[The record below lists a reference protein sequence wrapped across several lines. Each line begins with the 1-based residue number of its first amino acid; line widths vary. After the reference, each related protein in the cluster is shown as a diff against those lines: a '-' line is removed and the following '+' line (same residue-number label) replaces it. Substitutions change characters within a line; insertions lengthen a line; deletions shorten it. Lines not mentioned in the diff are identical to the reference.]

1 MIHSVMENKIKVL
14 HILNTN
20 TFSGAENV
28 AITIINNYPES
39 ICGYYMAMKG
49 PIREYLK
56 QYDISNILF
65 EKINVAS
72 IRTAVRKIH
81 PDIIQA
87 HDYTTSILAIAAN
100 TRVPVISHLHNN
112 SPWLK
117 KYGPKSFAYCWAAEH
132 AKRILAVSDSIM
144 DEYVFGS
151 RFTEKTV
158 VMGNPI
164 DFNRIRKMAGARETE
179 KIYDVIFLGRET
191 PQKNP
196 LLFLR
201 IMQAIATKDRTI
213 KAVMVGSGEMH
224 DQVTEWIH
232 KFHLENNVIQV
243 GNQKNP
249 YTFAK
254 QSKVMCMPSKWEGF
268 GLAAV
273 ECLNLGLP
281 VVCSGAGGLKDIVNN
296 ECGKICGENITAYV
310 DEIKKLLTEPQ
321 YYSQKSKH
329 AVVRSKDFG
338 TIKDYMNSLEDIYEE
353 IN

>member
-1 MIHSVMENKIKVL
+1 MENKIKVL

-164 DFNRIRKMAGARETE
+164 DFNRIRRLAGTQETE
-179 KIYDVIFLGRET
+179 KIYDLVFLGRET

-196 LLFLR
+196 LLFLQ
-201 IMQAIATKDRTI
+201 IIQNLALNNKDIR
-213 KAVMVGSGEMH
+213 AVMVGSGEMH

-232 KFHLENNVIQV
+232 ELHLDNNVIQV
-243 GNQKNP
+243 GNQRNP
-249 YTFAK
+249 YTFVK

-273 ECLNLGLP
+273 EGLSLGVP
-281 VVCSGAGGLKDIVNN
+281 VVCSGAGGLKNIVD
-296 ECGKICGENITAYV
+296 ESCGKICGDDISIYA
-310 DEIKKLLTEPQ
+310 DEIEKLLKDMH
-321 YYSQKSKH
+321 YYRGKSVA
-329 AVVRSKDFG
+329 AVAQSEKFD
-338 TIKDYMNSLEDIYEE
+338 TLNEYMGKLQNIYRE
-353 IN
+353 I